1 MNARVADVMTKNVV
15 AVRKYASFK
24 EIAARFRELR
34 VSAFPVLD
42 DDGTLVGMVSET
54 DLMAKEALQ
63 TDHESHP
70 GLPRLG
76 RRSERA
82 KAGAVTASDLM
93 SRPPVTTG
101 PHDLVSDAAR
111 LMSDHK
117 VNQLPVV
124 SQGRLVGIVSR
135 ADVLSVFGRPD
146 DELRDE
152 IIENIILRH
161 YLTDPDSYT
170 IIVRDGVVTVQGAP
184 ETASVGHG
192 IVSAIRHLDGVVVV
206 RDELRYPTGQQ
217 EPQWGAQAS
226 W

>member
-82 KAGAVTASDLM
+82 KAGAVTASDLITG
-93 SRPPVTTG
+93 RRLPPVRTTSSATQ
-101 PHDLVSDAAR
+101 PASCPTTR
-111 LMSDHK
+111 ST
-117 VNQLPVV
+117 
-124 SQGRLVGIVSR
+124 SSR
-135 ADVLSVFGRPD
+135 S
-146 DELRDE
+146 
-152 IIENIILRH
+152 
-161 YLTDPDSYT
+161 
-170 IIVRDGVVTVQGAP
+170 
-184 ETASVGHG
+184 
-192 IVSAIRHLDGVVVV
+192 
-206 RDELRYPTGQQ
+206 
-217 EPQWGAQAS
+217 
-226 W
+226 